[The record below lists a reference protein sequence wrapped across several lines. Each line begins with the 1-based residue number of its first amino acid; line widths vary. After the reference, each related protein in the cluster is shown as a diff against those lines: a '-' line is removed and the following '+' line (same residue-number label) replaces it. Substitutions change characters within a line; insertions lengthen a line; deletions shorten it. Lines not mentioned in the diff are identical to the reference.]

1 MQTRC
6 EDCKKRCVYHAYHL
20 HNQCRYASRCKTSKC
35 YCENIESYPK
45 MEIRPITFRQACDFV
60 VEHHYHSPTEGGIGC
75 NFCEGFYINDKLVG
89 VAMIC
94 GRPVGIKPDK
104 EFTCEVNRLCTDGTY
119 NGWAMLYETCRQVV
133 KQNGY
138 KKLIVYILESERNET
153 KMVKE
158 GDK

>member
-1 MQTRC
+1 MTSQ
-6 EDCKKRCVYHAYHL
+6 DPYNKALMAY
-20 HNQCRYASRCKTSKC
+20 NMGDYGA
-35 YCENIESYPK
+35 
-45 MEIRPITFRQACDFV
+45 
-60 VEHHYHSPTEGGIGC
+60 
-75 NFCEGFYINDKLVG
+75 
-89 VAMIC
+89 
-94 GRPVGIKPDK
+94 
-104 EFTCEVNRLCTDGTY
+104 TDGTY

>member
-1 MQTRC
+1 
-6 EDCKKRCVYHAYHL
+6 
-20 HNQCRYASRCKTSKC
+20 
-35 YCENIESYPK
+35 
-45 MEIRPITFRQACDFV
+45 
-60 VEHHYHSPTEGGIGC
+60 
-75 NFCEGFYINDKLVG
+75 
-89 VAMIC
+89 MIC

-104 EFTCEVNRLCTDGTY
+104 EFTCEVNRLCTDGTDDTY
-119 NGWAMLYETCRQVV
+119 NGWAMLYDTCYRVV

>member
-1 MQTRC
+1 
-6 EDCKKRCVYHAYHL
+6 
-20 HNQCRYASRCKTSKC
+20 
-35 YCENIESYPK
+35 
-45 MEIRPITFRQACDFV
+45 
-60 VEHHYHSPTEGGIGC
+60 
-75 NFCEGFYINDKLVG
+75 
-89 VAMIC
+89 MIC